1 MAYPTLNANELNTS
15 LFNQIISQELFARI
29 DQGGSLVD
37 KARVDG
43 SLLGDTKTYFAAD
56 AIHTRPF
63 VQDSDDE
70 LNLLAVKRNKS
81 VKTQAIKLDVFRI
94 AETTTDDLMTKRA
107 WSTEGAFADY
117 NSLLNQMVP
126 ISKYLHECTT
136 YDTFIGTLCKGTK
149 GKQNPSGIVL
159 TEGKVG
165 RQIAN
170 FIANVMNDM
179 IHPSRDY
186 NEYEHIT
193 KFSMKDIEIVWN
205 TRWVDRIEKIDLP
218 VIFHKDGIMD
228 KFAENQVHES
238 YWGNKV
244 TLASVSSGTPDTTHP
259 VKKTGD
265 VYTFEP
271 VSGNTVILR
280 PTEEVKIPC
289 SDGETY
295 AEFFAGEEIK
305 NPVVGGVEKTLVLT
319 DFGTKLYVQDND
331 YICKLFIKLP
341 PLLGAC
347 NLSSEFYNPK
357 NHSTNRYLVF
367 GRNSLA
373 AYEAFPCVTIKA
385 ASVNEPVVNALVVN
399 DSDNPVV
406 TQEVAE

>member
-1 MAYPTLNANELNTS
+1 
-15 LFNQIISQELFARI
+15 
-29 DQGGSLVD
+29 
-37 KARVDG
+37 
-43 SLLGDTKTYFAAD
+43 
-56 AIHTRPF
+56 
-63 VQDSDDE
+63 
-70 LNLLAVKRNKS
+70 
-81 VKTQAIKLDVFRI
+81 
-94 AETTTDDLMTKRA
+94 MTKRA

-117 NSLLNQMVP
+117 NSLLNQMIP

-149 GKQNPSGIVL
+149 GKQNPSDIVL

-170 FIANVMNDM
+170 FVATVMKDM
-179 IHPSRDY
+179 IHPSRGY

-193 KFSMKDIEIVWN
+193 KFSMKDIKIVWN
-205 TRWVDRIEKIDLP
+205 TRWVDLIEKIDLP
-218 VIFHKDGIMD
+218 VTFNPDFMD
-228 KFAENQVHES
+228 KFGEDQVHES
-238 YWGNKV
+238 YWGDEV
-244 TLASVSSGTPDTTHP
+244 SLADVSSGTPDTTHP
-259 VKKTGD
+259 VKKTGG

-280 PTEEVKIPC
+280 PTEEVRIPC

-295 AEFFAGEEIK
+295 AEFFAGEEIV
-305 NPVVGGVEKTLVLT
+305 NPEGKTLVLT
-319 DFGTKLYVQDND
+319 DFGDKLYVQNND
-331 YICKLFIKLP
+331 YICKIFIKYP

-373 AYEAFPCVTIKA
+373 AYEAYPCVTIKA

>member
-63 VQDSDDE
+63 VQDSEDE

-81 VKTQAIKLDVFRI
+81 VRTQAIKLDVFRI

-149 GKQNPSGIVL
+149 GKQNPSGLVL

-170 FIANVMNDM
+170 YVAKVMKDM
-179 IHPSRDY
+179 IHPCRSY

-193 KFSMKDIEIVWN
+193 KFSMKDIKIVWN
-205 TRWVDRIEKIDLP
+205 TRWVDLIEKIDLP
-218 VIFHKDGIMD
+218 VTFNPDFMD
-228 KFAENQVHES
+228 KFGEDQVHES

-244 TLASVSSGTPDTTHP
+244 ALADVSSETPDTTHP
-259 VKKTGD
+259 VKKTGA

-280 PTEEVKIPC
+280 PTEEVRIPC

-295 AEFFAGEEIK
+295 AEFFAGEEIA
-305 NPVVGGVEKTLVLT
+305 NPDGKTLVLT
-319 DFGTKLYVQDND
+319 DFGDKLYVQDDD
-331 YICKLFIKLP
+331 YICKLFIKYP

-385 ASVNEPVVNALVVN
+385 ASVSEPVVNALVVN

>member
-15 LFNQIISQELFARI
+15 LFNQIISQELFSRI

-63 VQDSDDE
+63 VQDSEEE

-81 VKTQAIKLDVFRI
+81 VRTQAIKLDVFRI
-94 AETTTDDLMTKRA
+94 AETTTDDLITKRA

-149 GKQNPSGIVL
+149 GKQNPDGLVL

-170 FIANVMNDM
+170 ALANIMNDM

-186 NEYEHIT
+186 NEYGHIT
-193 KFSMKDIEIVWN
+193 KFSMKDIIIVWN
-205 TRWVDRIEKIDLP
+205 TRWVDLIEKIDLP
-218 VIFHKDGIMD
+218 VIFHKEGVME
-228 KFAENQVHES
+228 KFAEDQVHES
-238 YWGNKV
+238 YWGDKK
-244 TLASVSSGTPDTTHP
+244 TLAAVSAGTPDTTHP
-259 VKKTGD
+259 VKKTSD

-280 PTEEVKIPC
+280 PTEEVRIPC

-295 AEFFAGEEIK
+295 AEFFAGEEIV
-305 NPVVGGVEKTLVLT
+305 NPTGKTLVLT
-319 DFGTKLYVQDND
+319 DFGDKLYVQNND
-331 YICKLFIKLP
+331 YICKLFVKLP
-341 PLLGAC
+341 PMLGAC

-385 ASVNEPVVNALVVN
+385 ASVDEPVVNALVVN
-399 DSDNPVV
+399 DSDNPVI
-406 TQEVAE
+406 TDEKE

>member
-63 VQDSDDE
+63 VQDSEDE

-81 VKTQAIKLDVFRI
+81 VRTQAIKLDVFRI

-149 GKQNPSGIVL
+149 GKQNPSGLVL
-159 TEGKVG
+159 TKGKVG

-170 FIANVMNDM
+170 FVATVMKDM
-179 IHPSRDY
+179 IHPSRSY

-193 KFSMKDIEIVWN
+193 KFSMKDIKIVWN
-205 TRWVDRIEKIDLP
+205 TRWVDLIEKIDLP
-218 VIFHKDGIMD
+218 VTFNPDFMD
-228 KFAENQVHES
+228 KFGEDQVHES

-244 TLASVSSGTPDTTHP
+244 SLADVSSNTPSTTHP
-259 VKKTGD
+259 VKKTGA

-280 PTEEVKIPC
+280 PTEEVRIPC

-295 AEFFAGEEIK
+295 AEFFAGEEIV
-305 NPVVGGVEKTLVLT
+305 NPEGKTLVLT
-319 DFGTKLYVQDND
+319 DFGDKLYVQDND
-331 YICKLFIKLP
+331 YICKLFIKYP

-373 AYEAFPCVTIKA
+373 AYEAYPCVTIKA